1 MIRRV
6 RRLLAGDSGQAT
18 VETAFALSTL
28 ISVLM
33 VALGAIAVVATHLA
47 VTDAAGHIAR
57 AEARGD
63 AEAANSARG
72 AVGGARVSVVQRA
85 GMVEVTV
92 AKRLALYDVTGRAA
106 ALIEDPAGQ

>member
-6 RRLLAGDSGQAT
+6 RRLLADESGQAT

-28 ISVLM
+28 IAVLM
-33 VALGAIAVVATHLA
+33 VALGAIAVVAAHLS

-63 AEAANSARG
+63 SAASAR
-72 AVGGARVSVVQRA
+72 VRDSLDDARVAVDA
-85 GMVEVTV
+85 GPDVVEVTV
-92 AKRLALYDVTGRAA
+92 TVRLAMLDVVGRAT
-106 ALIEDPAGQ
+106 ALAEQ

>member
-1 MIRRV
+1 M
-6 RRLLAGDSGQAT
+6 
-18 VETAFALSTL
+18 
-28 ISVLM
+28 
-33 VALGAIAVVATHLA
+33 
-47 VTDAAGHIAR
+47 
-57 AEARGD
+57 
-63 AEAANSARG
+63 RG

>member
-6 RRLLAGDSGQAT
+6 RRLLARDDGQAT

-28 ISVLM
+28 IAVLM

-63 AEAANSARG
+63 EAAAQSARRVISG
-72 AVGGARVSVVQRA
+72 AHVNVAARADV
-85 GMVEVTV
+85 VEVTV
-92 AKRLALYDVTGRAA
+92 TKRLPLYNVTGRAT
-106 ALIEDPAGQ
+106 ALLEQ